1 MEGCSHLIS
10 DVLRIG
16 RVGSIE
22 AGGIGAGGIQSGG
35 IGGGG
40 IEFQDGFQL
49 IFNV

>member
-1 MEGCSHLIS
+1 MYW
-10 DVLRIG
+10 VRIG
-16 RVGSIE
+16 QVGSIK
-22 AGGIGAGGIQSGG
+22 AGNIGAGSIQSGG